1 MAYEQIGDRMR
12 ARPHWKRYLELEPSG
27 TWADIARQHL

>member
-1 MAYEQIGDRMR
+1 MSLEATGER
-12 ARPHWKRYLELEPSG
+12 ARARAHWKKYLELEPVG